1 MGWQVSPIEIVMVL
15 VIALLVFGPTRLP
28 EMARQAG
35 RSIREFKSTIEGA
48 IHDDQPMRPGE
59 PLPAVSTSVSSSDD
73 VLEGVLLTGEL
84 PEEPGKPAS

>member
-15 VIALLVFGPTRLP
+15 VIALLVFGPARLP

-48 IHDDQPMRPGE
+48 IHDDE
-59 PLPAVSTSVSSSDD
+59 PVRSPAASMAPPPSDD
-73 VLEGVLLTGEL
+73 VLEGVIVTGDL
-84 PEEPGKPAS
+84 PGSGAKVS